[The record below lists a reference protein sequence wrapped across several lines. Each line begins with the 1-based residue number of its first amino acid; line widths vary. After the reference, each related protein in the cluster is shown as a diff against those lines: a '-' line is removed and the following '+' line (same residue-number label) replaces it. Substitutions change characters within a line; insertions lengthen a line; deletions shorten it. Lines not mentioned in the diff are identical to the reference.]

1 MSEEILSRRQWLGAL
16 SLPATALA
24 LPGVSLD
31 DPEDL
36 RAAGQLAGIAFSP
49 EECRLAAGRI
59 ARQKQDVAS
68 LRQQAIPFSLPPCA
82 TFDPVP
88 PGRARPVVAAG
99 VARNTMPWQ
108 PLDGLADPTDDK
120 ALAFASLDEL
130 ATWLHH
136 GKVTS
141 RKLTELALARLQA
154 FDARL
159 LCVVTLLREEALA
172 RADALDA
179 ERRAGTVRS
188 PLHGIPYGAKDL
200 FAWPSAP
207 TTFGAE
213 PYRDHVW
220 SEKATVLARLE
231 DAGAVL
237 VAKLSLGALAMGD
250 LWYGGRTRSPWDPD
264 RGSSGSSAG
273 SAAAV
278 AACLVPFALGS
289 ETLGSIVSPCT
300 ACGVGGLRPTF
311 GAVSRHGAM
320 PLSWTMDKVGVI
332 ARRAA
337 DAARVFDVIRGTD
350 GLDPAVRDMPFDWAP
365 STSLAGLRIGVLQGK
380 GVLEREEDARF
391 LAWLRDQG
399 LEPRPVALPEAPLGA
414 MLLMLNAESA
424 AAFDEL
430 TRSGGLAQLQG
441 QRESDWPNQFRA
453 ARAIPAVEYVQAS
466 RIRTAFLAD
475 MARALEDIDVLV
487 APTHGPVLSATNLSG
502 HPTFVLPVGTGAN
515 GGRPPKPTVL
525 SLVGCLYGE
534 RHVLRLAAAW
544 QRTTNWHLQVP
555 PLTA

>member
-1 MSEEILSRRQWLGAL
+1 MSEEFLSRRQWFG
-16 SLPATALA
+16 SVTLPAAAFA
-24 LPGVSLD
+24 LPGVDLE
-31 DPEDL
+31 DPDDL
-36 RAAGQLAGIAFSP
+36 RAAGRLSGIAFTP
-49 EECRLAAGRI
+49 EQCQQAAGRI
-59 ARQKQDVAS
+59 ARQRQEMES
-68 LRQQAIPFSLPPCA
+68 LRGEPIPLSLSPC
-82 TFDPVP
+82 TVFDPLP
-88 PGRARPVVAAG
+88 AG
-99 VARNTMPWQ
+99 PSRSRRTGDRRRGTVSWQ
-108 PLDGLADPTDDK
+108 PLADLPAPADDK

-130 ATWLHH
+130 ATWLHR
-136 GKVTS
+136 GEVTS
-141 RKLTELALARLQA
+141 RRLTELALTRLQA

-159 LCVVTLLREEALA
+159 FCVVTLLRDEALA

-179 ERRAGTVRS
+179 ERRAGKVRS

-213 PYRDHVW
+213 PYRNHVW
-220 SEKATVLARLE
+220 NEKATVLVRLE

-278 AACLVPFALGS
+278 AAGLVPFALGS

-332 ARRAA
+332 ARHAA
-337 DAARVFDVIRGTD
+337 DAARVFDVVRGED
-350 GLDPAVRDMPFDWAP
+350 GLDLAVQEMDFEFDAASAP
-365 STSLAGLRIGVLQGK
+365 TGLRVGVLQGK
-380 GVLEREEDARF
+380 GVLEREEDRRF
-391 LAWLRDQG
+391 LSWLTAQG
-399 LEPRPVALPEAPLGA
+399 LEPRPVQLPTAPLGA
-414 MLLMLNAESA
+414 MLLMLHVEAA

-430 TRSGGLAQLQG
+430 TRNGGLALLQG
-441 QRESDWPNQFRA
+441 QRDSDWPNQFRA

-466 RIRTAFLAD
+466 RVRTSFLGE
-475 MARALEDIDVLV
+475 MARAMQDVDVLV

-502 HPTFVLPVGTGAN
+502 HPALVLPVGS
-515 GGRPPKPTVL
+515 GGQPAKPTVL
-525 SLVGCLYGE
+525 SLVGSLYGE

-544 QRTTNWHLQVP
+544 QRTTNWHRQVP
-555 PLTA
+555 PLTP

>member
-1 MSEEILSRRQWLGAL
+1 MNEEILSRRGWFGAL
-16 SLPATALA
+16 SFPAAALT

-36 RAAGQLAGIAFSP
+36 RAAGQLAGITFTA
-49 EECRLAAGRI
+49 EEIRQAASRI
-59 ARQKQDVAS
+59 ARQREDMAL
-68 LRQQAIPFSLPPCA
+68 LRQQPLPFSLAPCA

-88 PGRARPVVAAG
+88 TGHPRPHAGPAAI
-99 VARNTMPWQ
+99 RNTLAWQ
-108 PLDGLADPTDDK
+108 PLAGLGDPPDDK
-120 ALAFASLDEL
+120 TLAFASLDEL
-130 ATWLHH
+130 ATWLHD
-136 GKVTS
+136 GRINS
-141 RKLTELALARLQA
+141 RRLTELALTRLEA
-154 FDARL
+154 LDGRL

-213 PYRDHVW
+213 PYRNHVW

-231 DAGAVL
+231 EAGAVL

-250 LWYGGRTRSPWDPD
+250 LWFGGRTRTPWDPA

-278 AACLVPFALGS
+278 AAGLVPFALGS

-300 ACGVGGLRPTF
+300 ACGVAGLRPTF

-332 ARRAA
+332 ARHAT
-337 DAARVFDVIRGTD
+337 DAARVLDVIRGSD
-350 GLDPAVRDMPFDWAP
+350 GLDPAARDVPFEWDP
-365 STSLAGLRIGVLQGK
+365 SAALAGLRVGVLQGK
-380 GVLEREEDARF
+380 GVLERHEDAQF
-391 LAWLRDQG
+391 LQWLRDQG
-399 LEPRPVALPEAPLGA
+399 LEPRPIALPQAPLGA
-414 MLLMLNAESA
+414 MLLMLHVESA

-441 QRESDWPNQFRA
+441 QRDSDWPNQFRA

-466 RIRTAFLAD
+466 RIRTAFLAE
-475 MARALEDIDVLV
+475 MARALDGIDVMV

-502 HPTFVLPVGTGAN
+502 HPAYVLPVGS
-515 GGRPPKPTVL
+515 GGQPAKPTVL
-525 SLVGCLYGE
+525 SLVGSLYGE
-534 RHVLRLAAAW
+534 HHVLHLAAAW
-544 QRTTNWHLQVP
+544 QRATQWHRQVP
-555 PLTA
+555 PLTS